1 MKKMRGKKL
10 AALLLGAGLLLTAL
24 SGCTQKSDR
33 VRIGTGGAGGT
44 YYAYGTV
51 LSDVFS
57 EAHQGPEYQVKATAG
72 SAANLRLMSDGY
84 LELAIAQSDVTDEAF
99 RGTGLFEGSPRTGYS
114 AVASLY
120 TEACQIVV
128 RADSDI
134 QRVDDLLGKIVSVG
148 EKESG
153 VIYNAKAIL
162 ECCGLSFDMVQTRN
176 LSYTD
181 AALALQNGEIDAF
194 FCTAGAPTSAVAN
207 LSREVPVRLLS
218 LDEDQMNRLLK
229 AHPYCLPTT
238 VPAGT
243 YAGQEQDAVTV
254 GVRALLLA
262 SDELKEDVVYDLVS
276 GLYSSSDEIQMGTS
290 ADTALVLKDAAD
302 GITIPVHPGSQ
313 KFFAEHGLAVKEG

>member
-1 MKKMRGKKL
+1 MRGKKL

-24 SGCTQKSDR
+24 TGCGQKSDR

-51 LSDVFS
+51 LSDVFTA
-57 EAHQGPEYQVKATAG
+57 AHEGPEYEVKATAG
-72 SAANLRLMSDGY
+72 SAANLRLISDGY

-99 RGTGLFEGSPRTGYS
+99 RGFGMFEDNARTGYS

-134 QRVDDLLGKIVSVG
+134 QTVDDLLGKVVSVG

-153 VIYNAKAIL
+153 VIYSAKAIL

-194 FCTAGAPTSAVAN
+194 FCTAGAPTNAVAN

-218 LDEDQMNRLLK
+218 LNENQMNRLVETY
-229 AHPYCLPTT
+229 HFCLPTT

-243 YAGQEQDAVTV
+243 YAGQEEDAVTV
-254 GVRALLLA
+254 GVRALLIA
-262 SDELKEDVVYDLVS
+262 SDKLDESLVYDLVS
-276 GLYSSSDEIQMGTS
+276 GLYANSDQIQMGTS
-290 ADTALVLKDAAD
+290 ADTALVLEDAAD
-302 GITIPVHPGSQ
+302 GVTIPVHPGSA
-313 KFFAEHGLAVKEG
+313 KFFAEHGIAVEEG

>member
-1 MKKMRGKKL
+1 MRGKKL
-10 AALLLGAGLLLTAL
+10 AALLLGAGLLLTL
-24 SGCTQKSDR
+24 LTGCGQKEGR

-57 EAHQGPEYQVKATAG
+57 QVHQGPEYQVKTTAG
-72 SAANLRLMSDGY
+72 SAANLRLISDGY

-99 RGTGLFEGSPRTGYS
+99 RGFGMFRDDPRTGYS

-134 QRVDDLLGKIVSVG
+134 RSVDDLLGRVVSVG

-153 VIYNAKAIL
+153 VIYSAQAIL

-181 AALALQNGEIDAF
+181 AALALKNGEIDAF
-194 FCTAGAPTSAVAN
+194 FCTAGAPTNAVLN

-218 LDEDQMNRLLK
+218 LDENQMDRLLETYSFCIP
-229 AHPYCLPTT
+229 AT
-238 VPAGT
+238 VPAGS
-243 YAGQEQDAVTV
+243 YAGQEEDAVTV
-254 GVRALLLA
+254 GVRALLIA
-262 SDELKEDVVYDLVS
+262 SDELEEELVYDLVS
-276 GLYSSSDEIQMGTS
+276 GLYDHSDAIQMGTS
-290 ADTALVLKDAAD
+290 ADTALVLEDAAE
-302 GITIPVHPGSQ
+302 GITIPVHPGSA
-313 KFFAEHGLAVKEG
+313 KFFAEHGVAVKEG